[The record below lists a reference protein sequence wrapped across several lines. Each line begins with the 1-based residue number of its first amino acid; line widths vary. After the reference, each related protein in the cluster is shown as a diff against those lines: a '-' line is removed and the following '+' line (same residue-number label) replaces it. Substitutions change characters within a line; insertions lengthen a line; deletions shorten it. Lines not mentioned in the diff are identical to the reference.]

1 VGLKFPGIAGELR
14 SAEKAAAMSDD
25 QSTTPPVLAQD
36 RPGPPPL
43 RIHHIL
49 ACIAVTAVLFTM
61 VRMLIH
67 DYSLTTKYIAGAN
80 GIAFVVLSGVA
91 LTLVG
96 FGFAWHREGLAFFNQ
111 PGHWLLLLYLEPIA
125 HFALSFLDVIIPRT
139 DPPSGM
145 SWLYS
150 IGSSVI
156 TLACLVCVFV
166 AAWKG
171 FQSRWWRAYF
181 LMQGLLQFAL
191 PAVALWSQSRETLWA
206 IQNTLLLS
214 VLTAAAFADWRAG
227 RRRDWVNWTGVAIT
241 ALSLAK
247 GAAVS
252 LWPWMGSWPN

>member
-1 VGLKFPGIAGELR
+1 
-14 SAEKAAAMSDD
+14 MSVDTPTTLPD
-25 QSTTPPVLAQD
+25 TPPD

-49 ACIAVTAVLFTM
+49 ACIAVTALLFTM
-61 VRMLIH
+61 VRV
-67 DYSLTTKYIAGAN
+67 SLHSYGQEPKYISGAS
-80 GIAFVVLSGVA
+80 GIVFVIASGIA

-96 FGFAWHREGLAFFNQ
+96 FGFAWLREGLAFFNQ
-111 PGHWLLLLYLEPIA
+111 PGHWLLLLSLDSIA
-125 HFALSFLDVIIPRT
+125 HYSLNFLDVIIPRT

-156 TLACLVCVFV
+156 FLTCLVCVFV
-166 AAWKG
+166 AAWIG

-181 LMQGLLQFAL
+181 LTQGLLQFAL
-191 PAVALWSQSRETLWA
+191 PAFALWSPSRETLWA
-206 IQNTLLLS
+206 IQDTLLLS
-214 VLTAAAFADWRAG
+214 VLTAAAFADLRAG

-241 ALSLAK
+241 AFSLAK

-252 LWPWMGSWPN
+252 LWPWLGSWPN